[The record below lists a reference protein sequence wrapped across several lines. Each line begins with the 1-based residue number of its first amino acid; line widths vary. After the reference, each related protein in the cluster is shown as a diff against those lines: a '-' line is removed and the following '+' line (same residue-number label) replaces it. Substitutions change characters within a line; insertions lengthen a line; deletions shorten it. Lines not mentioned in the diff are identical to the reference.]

1 MKKII
6 RITAAV
12 LVLVLTVF
20 AAVSCKKGDDAPKG
34 MKKASDEKADFTL
47 YVPEKWTVD
56 IVEAAV
62 SAYCSADDPSSVSM
76 MAWSLEYSDS
86 TLDEWWDVNLDEIKK
101 VFSDVEVT
109 DTADTL
115 LDGLYAKK
123 YTYTASLGEYDYVI
137 IQAACV
143 KNATV
148 YVFTYTSVPEKFDA
162 HTEEV
167 GEMLSYIKIGK

>member
-1 MKKII
+1 MRKII
-6 RITAAV
+6 RITAAA
-12 LVLVLTVF
+12 LALMLTFF
-20 AAVSCKKGDDAPKG
+20 AVVSCAKDDAAPKG

-56 IVEAAV
+56 MAEAAV
-62 SAYCSADDPSSVSM
+62 SAYCSTDDPSSVSM
-76 MAWSLEYSDS
+76 MAWGLEYSDS
-86 TLDEWWDVNLDEIKK
+86 SLDEWWDVNLDEIKK
-101 VFSDVEVT
+101 VFSNVEVT
-109 DTADTL
+109 DTSDTL
-115 LDGLYAKK
+115 IDELYAKK
-123 YTYTASLGEYDYVI
+123 YTYTASLGEYNYSI

-167 GEMLSYIKIGK
+167 TEMLSNIKIGK